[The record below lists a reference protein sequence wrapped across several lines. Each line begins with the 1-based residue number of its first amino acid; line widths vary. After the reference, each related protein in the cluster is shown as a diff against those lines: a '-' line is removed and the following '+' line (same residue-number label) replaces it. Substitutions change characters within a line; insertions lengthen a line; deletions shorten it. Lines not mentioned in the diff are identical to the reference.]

1 MYIVLAIILFGILIF
16 VHELGH
22 FLAARACDVKVDEF
36 AIGMGPKIFK
46 KQGKETLYSLRLL
59 PFGGFCAMVGEDEE
73 VEDPRSFSAKR
84 PWQKVIILFAGAAMN
99 FIIGFL
105 MILLVFSF
113 TKVATPTITDAYDT
127 CPYIA
132 ADKFQQG
139 DLFYKVDGHRIY
151 SRNNFVTFMSRS
163 GSDYHDI
170 VVVRD
175 GKKITF
181 EDFYMPL
188 VEYEMADGTTELKY
202 GITVAA
208 VETGIGVTLQYSW
221 YQSIDFV
228 RTVWMSLGDLVTGAV
243 GLREL
248 SGPVGIVD
256 VVSQAADE
264 AESTS
269 SAVLYVVYI
278 FALIAINLAV
288 MNLLPIPAL
297 DGGRILFL
305 IVTLIIE
312 KIARRKVNPKFE
324 GYINTGC
331 FVLLMGLMV
340 VVLFSDVAKIIMR

>member
-1 MYIVLAIILFGILIF
+1 MYIVLAILLFGILVF

-22 FLAARACDVKVDEF
+22 FMAARACDVKVEEF
-36 AIGMGPKIFK
+36 AIGMGPKILK
-46 KQGKETLYSLRLL
+46 KQGKETLYSLRLF

-73 VEDPRSFSAKR
+73 VEDPRSFSSKR

-99 FIIGFL
+99 FIFGFL

-132 ADKFQQG
+132 ADKLHEG

-163 GSDYHDI
+163 GDDYHDI

-175 GKKITF
+175 GEKILF
-181 EDFYMPL
+181 KDFYMPL
-188 VEYEMADGTTELKY
+188 VEYKMDDGTTELKY
-202 GITVAA
+202 GITIAA
-208 VETGIGVTLQYSW
+208 VQTGVGVTLQYSW

-228 RTVWMSLGDLVTGAV
+228 RTVWMSLGDLVTGTV
-243 GLREL
+243 GLRDL

-264 AESTS
+264 AEDTS
-269 SAVLYVVYI
+269 SAVLYVIYI
-278 FALIAINLAV
+278 FALIAVNLAV

-297 DGGRILFL
+297 DGGKIFFL
-305 IVTLIIE
+305 IITLIIE
-312 KIARRKVNPKFE
+312 RITRKKLDPKYE
-324 GYINTGC
+324 GYINSAC